1 MDPVTVVATVLTF
14 AGAVCTSYERIS
26 KLVAVVQN
34 APKELE
40 AIRSRA
46 ASINNVVTN
55 IKQAL
60 EESAIRQVI
69 EKDERALKNV
79 GALDEPLKAV
89 ECTLDE
95 VVDKLKKQTR
105 PTTEGEHYKLRW
117 RYYFSTSDWEQLQAR
132 LTTHSDTLG
141 LSMQGL
147 NTCVFGFYSHPNPM
161 LPSHLTPYPATMY
174 YS

>member
-1 MDPVTVVATVLTF
+1 MDPVTIIATVLTF
-14 AGAVCTSYERIS
+14 AGAVCKSYERIS
-26 KLVAVVQN
+26 KIVAVVQN

-46 ASINNVVTN
+46 ASIDNVVTN

-79 GALDEPLKAV
+79 GALKEPLKAV

-105 PTTEGEHYKLRW
+105 TTTEGEHKLRW
-117 RYYFSTSDWEQLQAR
+117 RYYFSTGDWEQLQAR
-132 LTTHSDTLG
+132 LTTHRDTLEF
-141 LSMQGL
+141 SMHGL
-147 NTCVFGFYSHPNPM
+147 NTCVFGFYSNPNPM
-161 LPSHLTPYPATMY
+161 LPSHLTPSPAIMCY
-174 YS
+174 A